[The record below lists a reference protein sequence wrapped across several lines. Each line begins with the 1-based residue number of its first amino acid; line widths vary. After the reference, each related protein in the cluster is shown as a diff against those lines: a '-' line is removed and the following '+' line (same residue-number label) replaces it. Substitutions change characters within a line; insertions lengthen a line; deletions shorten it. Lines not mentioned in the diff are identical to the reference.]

1 MTDATTATYAKG
13 DLVVATRD
21 IGMYSW
27 DSVKA
32 GEQGVVTSVKS
43 RNSIR
48 VKFEHATYVR
58 DIYVPGDQIEPLD
71 PETLAR
77 MEAEK
82 AEAEKAFTPQEGDI
96 LPEDPRLAWLW
107 RAAAREATNSN
118 HCGEYDKIC
127 DKLGIPGRERDFS
140 ISFTV
145 GGLVMNTRVSAT
157 SKKLAGEK
165 VLDTV
170 PNSVLA

>member
-1 MTDATTATYAKG
+1 MTDAATPNYAKG
-13 DLVVATRD
+13 DL
-21 IGMYSW
+21 
-27 DSVKA
+27 
-32 GEQGVVTSVKS
+32 
-43 RNSIR
+43 
-48 VKFEHATYVR
+48 TYVR
-58 DIYVPGDQIEPLD
+58 DVYVPDGQIAPLD
-71 PETLAR
+71 PETVAR

-82 AEAEKAFTPQEGDI
+82 AEAEKQFTPQDGDI
-96 LPEDPRLAWLW
+96 LPDDPRLAWLW
-107 RAAAREATNSN
+107 RATAREATNSG
-118 HCGEYDKIC
+118 HCSEYDKIC
-127 DKLGIPGRERDFS
+127 DRLGIPGRERDFS